1 VNHKKTQRK
10 PVSVRLTARERAI
23 IRAKAEAEGLGQGA
37 FLRRCIVAQIDNE
50 QQTESAADRAADA
63 AMVAAQMTAQ
73 VWAHLHVMLRS
84 SPTETEQI
92 ETTFAKIQNQYLPSE
107 DGDQEV

>member
-23 IRAKAEAEGLGQGA
+23 IRAKAEAEGLGQGE
-37 FLRRCIVAQIDNE
+37 FLRRLIVAKIGNE
-50 QQTESAADRAADA
+50 PEESAADRAADA

-84 SPTETEQI
+84 SPTETTQI
-92 ETTFAKIQNQYLPSE
+92 EATFAKIQNQYLPSE
-107 DGDQEV
+107 DAEREE